1 MWKNNKKKII
11 FLNEIQRKKVLQNDK
26 FRIQQVATL

>member
-1 MWKNNKKKII
+1 MWKDNKKRII
-11 FLNEIQRKKVLQNDK
+11 FLNEIQKEKVLQNDK

>member
-1 MWKNNKKKII
+1 MWKNNKKRII
-11 FLNEIQRKKVLQNDK
+11 FLNEIQREKVLQNDK